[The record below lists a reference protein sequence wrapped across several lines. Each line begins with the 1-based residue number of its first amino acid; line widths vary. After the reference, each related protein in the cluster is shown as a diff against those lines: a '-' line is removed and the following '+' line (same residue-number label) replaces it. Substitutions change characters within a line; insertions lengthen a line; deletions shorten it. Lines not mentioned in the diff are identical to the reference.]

1 MSESNVG
8 YIICETTSTDVEF
21 EIKAEE
27 AGRVQAEGRLQR
39 GEETNRNKRAYA
51 TKDLAAQISAP
62 RQRELIR
69 TGNMYGECG
78 HPMTTDLRR
87 QSTIDPTNIQVL
99 YNKIWMDGDDVMGRF
114 MGTFNALGDEFDKSL
129 RFGSLPSFS
138 LRALGSI
145 RQEGGKAYVRNLK
158 LITYDRVIYPSHPG
172 AYAQKVISEASEI
185 SIDQIPRDMHDIC
198 IPFRRQQVKDYVMQE
213 SANLHTV
220 LENFDTLYETI
231 IVSEDGH
238 HVSMT
243 DINGDKLVIPLEYH
257 IQNEIMNY
265 CSKM

>member
-1 MSESNVG
+1 MSETNVG
-8 YIICETTSTDVEF
+8 YIICETTSTETEF
-21 EIKAEE
+21 KIKADE
-27 AGRVQAEGRLQR
+27 AGRVQAEGSLQK
-39 GEETNRNKRAYA
+39 GEEVNRNKRAYA
-51 TKDLAAQISAP
+51 TKELAAQISAP
-62 RQRELIR
+62 RQRELIK

-99 YNKIWMDGDDVMGRF
+99 YNKIWMEGDTVMGRF
-114 MGTFNALGDEFDKSL
+114 MGTFNALGEEFDKSL

-145 RQEGGKAYVRNLK
+145 KQEGGKAYVRNLK
-158 LITYDRVIYPSHPG
+158 LITYDRVIYPSHPSAYTHKLLTEG
-172 AYAQKVISEASEI
+172 ADVASQLV
-185 SIDQIPRDMHDIC
+185 DTQHDLC

-213 SANLHTV
+213 SANLHTI
-220 LENFDTLYETI
+220 LENFDTLYDTI

-243 DINGDKLVIPLEYH
+243 DINGDRLVIPLEYH

-265 CSKM
+265 CSKI

>member
-1 MSESNVG
+1 
-8 YIICETTSTDVEF
+8 
-21 EIKAEE
+21 
-27 AGRVQAEGRLQR
+27 
-39 GEETNRNKRAYA
+39 
-51 TKDLAAQISAP
+51 
-62 RQRELIR
+62 
-69 TGNMYGECG
+69 
-78 HPMTTDLRR
+78 
-87 QSTIDPTNIQVL
+87 
-99 YNKIWMDGDDVMGRF
+99 MGRF

-145 RQEGGKAYVRNLK
+145 KQEGGRAYVRNLK

-172 AYAQKVISEASEI
+172 AYTQKVISEASEI
-185 SIDQIPRDMHDIC
+185 GINHMAQDMHDIC
-198 IPFRRQQVKDYVMQE
+198 IPFRRQQVKDFVMQE

-238 HVSMT
+238 RVTMT
-243 DINGDKLVIPLEYH
+243 DINGDQLIVPLEYH